1 MNPSNRRKKRTNPS
15 PQVPSPEAARFY
27 RRALDLLVESKIPFL
42 VGGAYAFARYTGIN
56 RDTCDFDVFVSP
68 EDAQRT
74 LDWFAAKGYHTRFT
88 FPHWLGKIYHQGR
101 HVDIIFSSG
110 NGIATVDRR
119 WFEHATPG
127 TVLDRQVM
135 LIPAEEMIWSK
146 SFIMER
152 ERFDGAD
159 VLHLIRA
166 CDLDWGRLLK
176 RFGPHWRVLYAHLVL
191 FPFVFPAEQD
201 RIPRLVLRE
210 LGTRITDPDDA
221 ASTSVCR
228 GTLVSREQYL
238 PDLKWGYEDA
248 RLREGTMSRE
258 QIAIWTAPI
267 AERAARVAVEPAR
280 PALRTNGTPAREDV
294 AIVPPAAPLRDGRRS
309 GRSRS
314 PDRAVDRA

>member
-119 WFEHATPG
+119 RGSSTP
-127 TVLDRQVM
+127 R
-135 LIPAEEMIWSK
+135 
-146 SFIMER
+146 
-152 ERFDGAD
+152 
-159 VLHLIRA
+159 RA
-166 CDLDWGRLLK
+166 RSSTGR
-176 RFGPHWRVLYAHLVL
+176 
-191 FPFVFPAEQD
+191 
-201 RIPRLVLRE
+201 
-210 LGTRITDPDDA
+210 
-221 ASTSVCR
+221 
-228 GTLVSREQYL
+228 
-238 PDLKWGYEDA
+238 
-248 RLREGTMSRE
+248 
-258 QIAIWTAPI
+258 
-267 AERAARVAVEPAR
+267 
-280 PALRTNGTPAREDV
+280 
-294 AIVPPAAPLRDGRRS
+294 
-309 GRSRS
+309 
-314 PDRAVDRA
+314 